1 MLDHFGLHEE
11 ARQVEAAIEQTTA
24 AGHLTRDVGGDAS
37 TDDVTD
43 AIIEALTR
51 TLAAV

>member
-11 ARQVEAAIEQTTA
+11 ARKVEAAIEA
-24 AGHLTRDVGGDAS
+24 ATGSGHLTRDVGGNAS
-37 TDDVTD
+37 TDYVTE
-43 AIIEALTR
+43 AIVKALTN